1 MRAWSVRLREG
12 LWKHLWTGVSEHK
25 GRDAMETHLYPVLK
39 ELKLTPD
46 QVVVGLHSRLRP
58 PKSGDQAY
66 LTFHTLNYSIYPQ
79 LMTAFFGLPVLPAKA
94 GWNKWITDMQ
104 PFLEGLTTPVEVEAY
119 RRWLA
124 DQEPEEEEEPVA

>member
-1 MRAWSVRLREG
+1 
-12 LWKHLWTGVSEHK
+12 
-25 GRDAMETHLYPVLK
+25 METHLYPVLK

-46 QVVVGLHSRLRP
+46 QVVVGLHSKLRP

-79 LMTAFFGLPVLPAKA
+79 LMTEFFGLPIKPAKA

-124 DQEPEEEEEPVA
+124 DQEPEEEEESEQEQESEAVFKLCFTNCGNLILLNRYL